1 MCTETVLGVQTKTFG
16 FHGKFKRRSL
26 FIMNHVT
33 HLDWLYFW
41 SVVGRHGDLLTWKV
55 VTKNNI
61 RHLPLLGVCVC
72 VCVCV
77 CVRMCVCEC
86 VCVCVYV
93 CVVCV

>member
-1 MCTETVLGVQTKTFG
+1 
-16 FHGKFKRRSL
+16 
-26 FIMNHVT
+26 MNHVT

-72 VCVCV
+72 VHVCV
-77 CVRMCVCEC
+77 SECVCEC
-86 VCVCVYV
+86 VCAYDHPTRSTVLLPPTN
-93 CVVCV
+93 